1 MSTLKNIKY
10 LLPAVDVDMGG
21 FMVKQ
26 PLPTQKVERVDP
38 FLLLHH
44 VRTHYYDDRPAKVQG
59 IGPHPHRGF
68 SPVTFV
74 IEGELHHRDSRG
86 NNQIAKEGEVQW
98 MHAGMGIIHSERPSE
113 DLAAKNGVQEII
125 QLWINSP
132 AEHKMKVPFYRHLS
146 IEDIPIIVSQD
157 KKITNKLIAG
167 AFEGKRSI
175 LPSES
180 ELFILW
186 GKSEKNGEQILK
198 IPEEFNTMLY
208 LIKGSM
214 RIKGYGLVDAEN
226 LLVFDKEG
234 DNIEMSFSENSQ
246 FLLVS
251 GKPIK
256 EKVTQYGPYV
266 MNTQTEI
273 MEAIRDYQMGK
284 MGILIEEK

>member
-1 MSTLKNIKY
+1 MSTLKKVKY
-10 LLPAVDVDMGG
+10 LLPAIDVDMGG
-21 FMVKQ
+21 FTVKQ
-26 PLPTQKVERVDP
+26 PLPTQKVDRVDP
-38 FLLLHH
+38 FLLFHH
-44 VRTHYYDDRPAKVQG
+44 ARTQYYDDRPAKIQG

-86 NNQIAKEGEVQW
+86 NNQIAKKGEVQW

-113 DLAAKNGVQEII
+113 CLASRNGVQEII

-132 AEHKMKVPFYRHLS
+132 AEHKMKVPYYRHLS
-146 IEDIPIIVSQD
+146 EVDIPVIVSED
-157 KKITNKLIAG
+157 NKITNKLIAG
-167 AFEGKRSI
+167 AFEGKKSI
-175 LPSES
+175 LPTES

-186 GKSEKNGEQILK
+186 GTSEKNGEQTIN
-198 IPEEFNTMLY
+198 IPNNYNTMLY

-226 LLVFDKEG
+226 LLVFEKENG
-234 DNIEMSFSENSQ
+234 AIAMSFSEDSQ

-251 GKPIK
+251 GEPIK

-273 MEAIRDYQMGK
+273 MEALRDYQMGK
-284 MGILIEEK
+284 MGVLIEEM